1 MARSSRKSH
10 SVSGKTVVPANT
22 APPTATRALPSRV
35 AARQIPDPDMGIN
48 RLHTTVSLPPKRGSP
63 LPARVEEDR
72 CTRASHTRRPAG
84 FPETLAPVSAARP
97 LGPSRRQAGF
107 RGPSP
112 TPGGSHWAGRPDPR
126 LRRWWWA
133 VQASRSFRLGGAQGI
148 GKMPRF
154 VFRPKRRGSVHKW
167 CGMVPTT
174 SGRRRQLRDQL
185 PHGYRAVRILPLL
198 DRLADGPCRK
208 APVLAASSHRQAM
221 GGSGRTT

>member
-1 MARSSRKSH
+1 MVIAQVPFGFRQHRRARKHRAADSS
-10 SVSGKTVVPANT
+10 P
-22 APPTATRALPSRV
+22 
-35 AARQIPDPDMGIN
+35 
-48 RLHTTVSLPPKRGSP
+48 
-63 LPARVEEDR
+63 
-72 CTRASHTRRPAG
+72 RPAEQG
-84 FPETLAPVSAARP
+84 RRRSDTGSRHGHQSLACRRLAPAKTPVSASGTGRGGPLHASRP
-97 LGPSRRQAGF
+97 HTSSGRVPGNPGAGFSSTPPWRSRRQAGF
-107 RGPSP
+107 RGSSP

-133 VQASRSFRLGGAQGI
+133 VQASRGFRLGGAQGI

-154 VFRPKRRGSVHKW
+154 VFRPKRRGSVHQW

-185 PHGYRAVRILPLL
+185 PHGYRAVRNPPLL